1 MFSFVSIHQ
10 WYFKAHI
17 SSFKCQEMV
26 GRIYFHWYYQ
36 TRKMFRKEAANVSE
50 EGSQHGRV
58 RDENDDTEWHNE
70 KLWDRS

>member
-1 MFSFVSIHQ
+1 
-10 WYFKAHI
+10 
-17 SSFKCQEMV
+17 
-26 GRIYFHWYYQ
+26 
-36 TRKMFRKEAANVSE
+36 MFRKEAANVSE